1 MKKPDILIIDEA
13 TSNLDSIAERNLNK
27 IIGELSENITV
38 IVIAHRLWT
47 VKNCDRVYVMQNGE
61 TKEEGSHTELLE
73 KEGIYSN
80 YWKNQF

>member
-1 MKKPDILIIDEA
+1 MKRPDILIIDEA

-61 TKEEGSHTELLE
+61 IKEEGSHTELLE

>member
-61 TKEEGSHTELLE
+61 IKEEGSHTELLE